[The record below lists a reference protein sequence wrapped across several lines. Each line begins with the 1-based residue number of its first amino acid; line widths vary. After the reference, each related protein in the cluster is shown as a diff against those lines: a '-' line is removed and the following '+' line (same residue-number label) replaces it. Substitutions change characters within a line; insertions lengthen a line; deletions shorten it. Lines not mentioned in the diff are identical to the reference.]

1 MRRQRRCTRMDSTS
15 AIESMTR
22 LVRLKVSTQIRYLA
36 RSKVCG
42 VSGRGGVVRVREAGG
57 MVGSAR

>member
-1 MRRQRRCTRMDSTS
+1 MDSTS